1 MIQAKVSYRG
11 KQKQSATRQTE
22 RGLRGRLLEQA
33 DERTLRDV
41 LALEF
46 PDVNVK
52 TVRVH
57 RTRDDKYVVEI
68 NDELILRFPLNKT
81 QVAVLRRERRLQ
93 NALRDHLSLTIPR
106 STITGRQFV
115 CDGYWKIPGVYL
127 RKEWYRA
134 MPYRQQLKVAAGLA
148 RFCYEL
154 QQALSVGRA
163 KKLGLV
169 GPRVPMSAARLRE
182 RLPPLVEDRAQLP
195 LVATVLDLYEE
206 VEQSPYVPAVIHADL
221 HGWNITCDSA
231 DGTPTGVFDFEDICI
246 GDPHLNFRYLY
257 AWEPGLLEMTLAEYA
272 RLSGCALSMQR
283 CLIYNAVTDFSDLV
297 WRIEHG
303 EPLAT
308 GPITKRLAD
317 VERRLAAWDMV

>member
-1 MIQAKVSYRG
+1 VLRAKVSYRG
-11 KQKQSATRQTE
+11 KREQATNRQSGQELRN
-22 RGLRGRLLEQA
+22 GLPGQA
-33 DERTLRDV
+33 DERTLLDV
-41 LALEF
+41 VALEF
-46 PDVNVK
+46 PDVKVK
-52 TVRVH
+52 TFRIH
-57 RTRDDKYVVEI
+57 RSRDDKYVVEI
-68 NDELILRFPLNKT
+68 NDELILRFPLNRA
-81 QVAVLRRERRLQ
+81 QVAALGRERRLQ
-93 NALRDHLSLTIPR
+93 NALRDHLSLTIPQ

-134 MPYRQQLKVAAGLA
+134 MPYRQRLKVAAGLA

-154 QQALSVGRA
+154 QQALSVARA

-182 RLPPLVEDRAQLP
+182 HLPPLVEDNAQLP

-206 VEQSPYVPAVIHADL
+206 VERSAYVPAVIHADL
-221 HGWNITCDSA
+221 HGWNITCDPA

-257 AWEPGLLEMTLAEYA
+257 AWEPGLLEMTLTEYA
-272 RLSGCALSMQR
+272 RLSGCTLSMPR
-283 CLIYNAVTDFSDLV
+283 CLIYNAATDFSDLV

-303 EPLAT
+303 EPLPT

-317 VERRLAAWDMV
+317 VERRLAAWNIV